1 MSTTSQSGTL
11 SDSLTVIFA
20 GSSYDSKNAT
30 ISLLPIRM
38 GELQAYNTEL
48 FQNQETLR
56 RPRLKSHRAEAASDR
71 LTRSRLVS
79 AMTPTGTLVLRM
91 GKTHQDQR
99 VNASLTYL
107 TSSFS
112 RTHQEAL
119 VLMHFGQGPTWY
131 HVPPDGKAPVRLTAD
146 SPLLSALPCPEP
158 EARSPLGVARLL
170 ATLNHRFFARP
181 GDDSLFA
188 EPPPGSENPIHLAV

>member
-1 MSTTSQSGTL
+1 MGTTSRSGTL
-11 SDSLTVIFA
+11 SDSLTAIFV
-20 GSSYDSKNAT
+20 GSSHDSKNAT

-38 GELQAYNTEL
+38 ADLQAYNTEL
-48 FQNQETLR
+48 IRNQKALH

-71 LTRSRLVS
+71 LARSRLVS
-79 AMTPTGTLVLRM
+79 AMTPTGSLVLRM

-112 RTHQEAL
+112 HTHQQAL

-146 SPLLSALPCPEP
+146 SPLLSVLPCPEP
-158 EARSPLGVARLL
+158 EARSPLEVARLL

-181 GDDSLFA
+181 GDGSLFP
-188 EPPPGSENPIHLAV
+188 EPPPGSENPIHLTA